1 MCGKETPHR
10 ILHVEPSRP
19 DGAFEGV
26 ARCQECRW
34 THRFRSVER
43 PMVAVRAVY
52 SEGARSEARTLR
64 LPAGTRLAAGRPL
77 PRPEESGDLVRR
89 IDGPG
94 GRALR
99 EAQVEEVATLWLS
112 PDPGRS
118 IAVSIVEGR
127 TTRAVRWR
135 SRPEEPVPVGGTLTI
150 DGQELRVVGIRAR
163 GRTWKVPGDAFL
175 PAEIVRVYARRT
187 LSPPEGRSAW
197 RRERESPSSR
207 ASSISR
213 SARSR
218 SSPGVRR

>member
-1 MCGKETPHR
+1 M
-10 ILHVEPSRP
+10 
-19 DGAFEGV
+19 EGI

-43 PMVAVRAVY
+43 PMVELRAIY
-52 SEGARSEARTLR
+52 SEGERSEAGTLR
-64 LPAGTRLAAGRPL
+64 FPAGTLLVTGQPLPGPEAAGHVL
-77 PRPEESGDLVRR
+77 RR
-89 IDGPG
+89 IDGTG
-94 GRALR
+94 GRTRR
-99 EAQVEEVATLWLS
+99 EARVEDVATLWLA

-127 TTRAVRWR
+127 RTRAIRWR
-135 SRPEEPVPVGGTLTI
+135 SRPEQPVPVGGTLTI
-150 DGQELRVVGIRAR
+150 DGEELRVVGIRAR

-187 LSPPEGRSAW
+187 ASPPEGRSAW